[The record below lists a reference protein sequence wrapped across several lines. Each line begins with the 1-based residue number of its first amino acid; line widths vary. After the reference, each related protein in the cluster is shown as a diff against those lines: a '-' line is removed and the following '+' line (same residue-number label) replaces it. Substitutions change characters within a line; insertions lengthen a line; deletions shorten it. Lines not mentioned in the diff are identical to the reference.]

1 MIGFPF
7 DSHVTFESDG
17 TPVYDRAI
25 TSAPLRKL
33 IAKLL
38 TDGILPNPS
47 TNLQVEA
54 GSGMNVVVNP
64 GFAICAGGLKLEEN
78 QRTLAIQAADSNYDR
93 IDTVVL
99 RWNDNDSERICDLYI
114 VEGIPAASPL
124 RPELTRTES
133 IWELGLADLFVNKN
147 SSAISNQRIT
157 DTRYETARC
166 GIISAIS
173 EFDTTTLYQQVQA
186 DLAGFKASEQADFIT
201 WFNDIKGQLS
211 EDAALNLQ
219 KQIGTLE
226 SLKTEV
232 KTNLVNALNWV
243 VDKMSGVIAKLG
255 SADISKIGDGTVTG
269 AIVNNKEAIEDVS
282 QSLTII
288 NENLIPY
295 PYHETTRMINGV
307 TFIDN
312 GDGTITANGTAT
324 DDLIFWI
331 KYFNDLEIDDNI
343 KYTISGSPNGSSS
356 GKYCLSA
363 RVYTK
368 KDAPSPSSGKII
380 RVSQAGTVVT
390 GYKYIAP
397 YISVWKGVTLN
408 NVIFK
413 PMLEYGTVASDYKQY
428 SMSNAGLQE
437 QIEMCKENLIP
448 FPYCATSTG
457 SYAKSFNSSSLTT
470 VEAKNDGSLLIGS
483 NGKIPSKTNQVL
495 FRLIHDNFENIPLY
509 NDIYSMDPHFENR
522 PSASGVALAVSF
534 ERAKDSELET
544 FYVTSPVEINNI
556 DGKYTKIKY
565 ISVWLSTA
573 TASFENVKMKP
584 TITRG
589 GITEKRDVVSQ
600 KLSMDAIVARTRNS
614 LNIVHLPL
622 KETKTL
628 TLAQLYN
635 SYAKQNDVLYVT
647 VIDYSDSKSYKSST
661 MLLFIDDFQIYAIST
676 EGLLKYDNVNDKW
689 AVIIPRA

>member
-1 MIGFPF
+1 M
-7 DSHVTFESDG
+7 SSKT
-17 TPVYDRAI
+17 
-25 TSAPLRKL
+25 
-33 IAKLL
+33 
-38 TDGILPNPS
+38 
-47 TNLQVEA
+47 TNLNLTKPSEDEFYDI
-54 GSGMNVVVNP
+54 NVQNENMD
-64 GFAICAGGLKLEEN
+64 IIDREIGGLKQPAYEVPTAMSDLHSGEMITVAFGKIAKAVS
-78 QRTLAIQAADSNYDR
+78 TLISHTTSKATNSVLGHVKLSDSTSSTSASTAGVAA
-93 IDTVVL
+93 TPKAVK
-99 RWNDNDSERICDLYI
+99 
-114 VEGIPAASPL
+114 AA
-124 RPELTRTES
+124 
-133 IWELGLADLFVNKN
+133 
-147 SSAISNQRIT
+147 
-157 DTRYETARC
+157 Y
-166 GIISAIS
+166 
-173 EFDTTTLYQQVQA
+173 
-186 DLAGFKASEQADFIT
+186 DLANSNTEK
-201 WFNDIKGQLS
+201 
-211 EDAALNLQ
+211 
-219 KQIGTLE
+219 IGT
-226 SLKTEV
+226 T
-232 KTNLVNALNWV
+232 
-243 VDKMSGVIAKLG
+243 
-255 SADISKIGDGTVTG
+255 DISGIGDGTMTG
-269 AIVNNKEAIEDVS
+269 AIAENKDAIEDVTR
-282 QSLTII
+282 SLTII

-295 PYHETTRMINGV
+295 PYHETTRTINGV

-324 DDLIFWI
+324 DDLSFCI

-368 KDAPSPSSGKII
+368 KDAPSSGKII

-522 PSASGVALAVSF
+522 PSASGVTLAVSF

>member
-1 MIGFPF
+1 M
-7 DSHVTFESDG
+7 
-17 TPVYDRAI
+17 
-25 TSAPLRKL
+25 
-33 IAKLL
+33 
-38 TDGILPNPS
+38 
-47 TNLQVEA
+47 
-54 GSGMNVVVNP
+54 
-64 GFAICAGGLKLEEN
+64 
-78 QRTLAIQAADSNYDR
+78 
-93 IDTVVL
+93 
-99 RWNDNDSERICDLYI
+99 
-114 VEGIPAASPL
+114 
-124 RPELTRTES
+124 
-133 IWELGLADLFVNKN
+133 
-147 SSAISNQRIT
+147 
-157 DTRYETARC
+157 
-166 GIISAIS
+166 
-173 EFDTTTLYQQVQA
+173 
-186 DLAGFKASEQADFIT
+186 GFKALTVNTAAEAAGHIYAEDDAAIFQSMFGGDGVLNIGNCLKSTVISNNKVRISDGVLSVGGHIGRLSHADYQDMTIENGAT
-201 WFNDIKGQLS
+201 GYNRNDIIYARFLTSGNVDSFILAVKKGTATTGTASDPALVQGNLYEGAVERDYPLYRVKLSGLSIASVDQLFTVIPTIP
-211 EDAALNLQ
+211 D
-219 KQIGTLE
+219 
-226 SLKTEV
+226 LKAQMA
-232 KTNLVNALNWV
+232 K
-243 VDKMSGVIAKLG
+243 DKAEI
-255 SADISKIGDGTVTG
+255 
-269 AIVNNKEAIEDVS
+269 N

-288 NENLIPY
+288 
-295 PYHETTRMINGV
+295 
-307 TFIDN
+307 
-312 GDGTITANGTAT
+312 
-324 DDLIFWI
+324 
-331 KYFNDLEIDDNI
+331 
-343 KYTISGSPNGSSS
+343 
-356 GKYCLSA
+356 
-363 RVYTK
+363 
-368 KDAPSPSSGKII
+368 
-380 RVSQAGTVVT
+380 
-390 GYKYIAP
+390 
-397 YISVWKGVTLN
+397 
-408 NVIFK
+408 
-413 PMLEYGTVASDYKQY
+413 
-428 SMSNAGLQE
+428 
-437 QIEMCKENLIP
+437 KENLIP

-457 SYAKSFNSSSLTT
+457 SYAKSCNSSSLTT

-600 KLSMDAIVARTRNS
+600 KLSVDAIVARTRNS

>member
-1 MIGFPF
+1 MSSKTTNLNLTKPSEDEFYDINVQNENMDIIDREINGLKQPAYEVSTAMSDLHSGEMITVAFGKIAKAVSTLI
-7 DSHVTFESDG
+7 SH
-17 TPVYDRAI
+17 I
-25 TSAPLRKL
+25 TSKATSSVLGHVKL
-33 IAKLL
+33 S
-38 TDGILPNPS
+38 DS
-47 TNLQVEA
+47 TSSTSASTA
-54 GSGMNVVVNP
+54 GV
-64 GFAICAGGLKLEEN
+64 
-78 QRTLAIQAADSNYDR
+78 AA
-93 IDTVVL
+93 TPKAVK
-99 RWNDNDSERICDLYI
+99 
-114 VEGIPAASPL
+114 AA
-124 RPELTRTES
+124 
-133 IWELGLADLFVNKN
+133 
-147 SSAISNQRIT
+147 
-157 DTRYETARC
+157 Y
-166 GIISAIS
+166 
-173 EFDTTTLYQQVQA
+173 
-186 DLAGFKASEQADFIT
+186 DLANSNTK
-201 WFNDIKGQLS
+201 
-211 EDAALNLQ
+211 
-219 KQIGTLE
+219 
-226 SLKTEV
+226 
-232 KTNLVNALNWV
+232 
-243 VDKMSGVIAKLG
+243 KLG
-255 SADISKIGDGTVTG
+255 TTDISGIGDGTVTG

-288 NENLIPY
+288 
-295 PYHETTRMINGV
+295 
-307 TFIDN
+307 
-312 GDGTITANGTAT
+312 
-324 DDLIFWI
+324 
-331 KYFNDLEIDDNI
+331 
-343 KYTISGSPNGSSS
+343 
-356 GKYCLSA
+356 
-363 RVYTK
+363 
-368 KDAPSPSSGKII
+368 
-380 RVSQAGTVVT
+380 
-390 GYKYIAP
+390 
-397 YISVWKGVTLN
+397 
-408 NVIFK
+408 
-413 PMLEYGTVASDYKQY
+413 
-428 SMSNAGLQE
+428 
-437 QIEMCKENLIP
+437 KENLIP

-600 KLSMDAIVARTRNS
+600 KLSTDAIVARTRNS

>member
-1 MIGFPF
+1 M
-7 DSHVTFESDG
+7 
-17 TPVYDRAI
+17 
-25 TSAPLRKL
+25 
-33 IAKLL
+33 
-38 TDGILPNPS
+38 
-47 TNLQVEA
+47 
-54 GSGMNVVVNP
+54 
-64 GFAICAGGLKLEEN
+64 
-78 QRTLAIQAADSNYDR
+78 
-93 IDTVVL
+93 
-99 RWNDNDSERICDLYI
+99 
-114 VEGIPAASPL
+114 
-124 RPELTRTES
+124 
-133 IWELGLADLFVNKN
+133 
-147 SSAISNQRIT
+147 
-157 DTRYETARC
+157 
-166 GIISAIS
+166 
-173 EFDTTTLYQQVQA
+173 
-186 DLAGFKASEQADFIT
+186 GFKALTVNTAAEAAGHIYAEDDAAIFQSMFGGDGVLNIGNCLKSTVISNNKVRISDGVLSVGGHIGRLSHADYQDMTIENGAT
-201 WFNDIKGQLS
+201 GYNRNDIIYARFLTSGNVDSFILAVKKGTATTGTASDPALVQGNLYEGAVERDYPLYRVKLSGLSIASVDQLFTVIPTIP
-211 EDAALNLQ
+211 D
-219 KQIGTLE
+219 
-226 SLKTEV
+226 LKAQMA
-232 KTNLVNALNWV
+232 K
-243 VDKMSGVIAKLG
+243 DKAEI
-255 SADISKIGDGTVTG
+255 
-269 AIVNNKEAIEDVS
+269 N

-295 PYHETTRMINGV
+295 PYHETTRTINGV